1 MWKKIHDPSEYSNYH
16 ADLTKVLP
24 IFYLPQKVYDI
35 SRSDDVQRN
44 SLTPGANKIKKRSPN
59 IVTIFCSVL
68 SGIKLRLGE
77 RGTKFSTVIVS
88 HMSSGKVLLF
98 IKFSAI
104 LVSPTA
110 APSVIITLNFV
121 KKKNSCFC
129 CYIFPRQCSS
139 NHKWKMK
146 GKTVWNGEVKWHYD
160 IMTTRST

>member
-1 MWKKIHDPSEYSNYH
+1 M
-16 ADLTKVLP
+16 
-24 IFYLPQKVYDI
+24 
-35 SRSDDVQRN
+35 
-44 SLTPGANKIKKRSPN
+44 KKRSPN
-59 IVTIFCSVL
+59 IVTFFCSVFD
-68 SGIKLRLGE
+68 GIKLRLGE
-77 RGTKFSTVIVS
+77 RGTKFSTVIIS

-104 LVSPTA
+104 LVNPTA

-121 KKKNSCFC
+121 NKKNSCFC

-160 IMTTRST
+160 YQKHVKSKFSWLIRCNIFKGTISNTEFAVHIKEEKKPQFMKTKSILLFLW